1 MTNAT
6 TPAQTARPGD
16 DRPRPSRPLRVL
28 YVGMKHDHGK
38 PELGLAFEHWNFF
51 HTMHRMGLDIAY
63 FDFAGIMARRG
74 QAGMNARLAE
84 VARAHKPDLMF
95 TVLFQDEIDPNVVSS
110 ISRDT
115 GTLTFNWFCDDHWRF
130 EDFTRRW
137 APRFSWC
144 VTTARSALPKYEKI
158 GYRNVIKSQW
168 AANPY
173 LYRRLDLPMK
183 HEVTFVGRPHGTRRQ
198 TISAIREAGFDVKT
212 WGPGWDTG
220 WLDQDQMIE
229 VFNTS
234 RINLNLSNASVPVST
249 PMRRLK
255 KRVKKVL
262 TSVGLGSAATAA
274 ARVARGGVKA
284 QDIVHNPKDYQDQ
297 IKGRNFEIP
306 GCGGFTLTG
315 TSEDLDSYYT
325 PGREVVTVDGSGPGA
340 GIPETVRLIRHY
352 LEREDERRAIAD
364 AGYARTRAEH
374 TYVHRFVDAFSRMGL
389 AVGSAE
395 SYLRD
400 DIAPGRVEEIE

>member
-1 MTNAT
+1 MPASPHT
-6 TPAQTARPGD
+6 TTDARPAASA
-16 DRPRPSRPLRVL
+16 PPSDRPLRVL

-51 HTMHRMGLDIAY
+51 HTMHRMGLDITY
-63 FDFAGIMARRG
+63 FDFAGILARRG
-74 QAGMNARLAE
+74 RDAMNARLVE
-84 VARAHKPDLMF
+84 VAKSVKADLMF
-95 TVLFQDEIDPNVVSS
+95 TVLFGDELDPGAIRT
-110 ISRDT
+110 ISRETDT
-115 GTLTFNWFCDDHWRF
+115 TTFNWFCDDHWRF
-130 EDFTRRW
+130 DDFTKRW
-137 APRFSWC
+137 APCFDWS
-144 VTTARSALPKYEKI
+144 VTTARSSLPKYEKI

-198 TISAIREAGFDVKT
+198 TIAAIRDAGYDVKT

-229 VFNTS
+229 AFNTS

-262 TSVGLGSAATAA
+262 TTVGLGQAATAA
-274 ARVARGGVKA
+274 ARMARGGTAPQDVK
-284 QDIVHNPKDYQDQ
+284 QNPKDFQDQ

-315 TSEDLDSYYT
+315 TSEDLDSYYV
-325 PGREVVTVDGSGPGA
+325 PGREVVTVDGSGPA
-340 GIPETVRLIRHY
+340 FGIPDTVRLIRHY
-352 LEREDERRAIAD
+352 LENEDQRRAIAD

-374 TYVHRFVDAFSRMGL
+374 TYVHRFVDAFSRMDLPVGAAASYLKDGL
-389 AVGSAE
+389 AA
-395 SYLRD
+395 
-400 DIAPGRVEEIE
+400 GRVEEID

>member
-1 MTNAT
+1 MP
-6 TPAQTARPGD
+6 TPLHPTQ
-16 DRPRPSRPLRVL
+16 PSNSGLTGPADRPLRVL

-38 PELGLAFEHWNFF
+38 PELGYAFEHWNFF
-51 HTMHRMGLDIAY
+51 HTMHRMGMDIAY
-63 FDFAGIMARRG
+63 YDFAGIMAKRG
-74 QAGMNARLAE
+74 REGMNTRLVE
-84 VARAHKPDLMF
+84 VAKSLKPDLLF
-95 TVLFQDEIDPNVVSS
+95 AVLFTDQFDYPTFRT
-110 ISRDT
+110 ISRETDT
-115 GTLTFNWFCDDHWRF
+115 TTFNWFCDDHWRF
-130 EDFTRRW
+130 EDFTRHW
-137 APRFSWC
+137 APCFDWC
-144 VTTARSALPKYEKI
+144 VTTARSALPKYQKL
-158 GYRNVIKSQW
+158 GYANVIKSQW

-198 TISAIREAGFDVKT
+198 TIAAIRDAGYDVKT

-234 RINLNLSNASVPVST
+234 RINLNLSNSSVPIST

-255 KRVKKVL
+255 KRVKKAL
-262 TSVGLGSAATAA
+262 TTVGLGSAATAA
-274 ARVARGGVKA
+274 ARMARGGVRPE
-284 QDIVHNPKDYQDQ
+284 DVVHNPKDFQDQ

-315 TSEDLDSYYT
+315 TSEDLDSYYV
-325 PGREVVTVDGSGPGA
+325 PGREVVIVDGSAPDA
-340 GIPETVRLIRHY
+340 GIARMVELIRHY
-352 LEREDERRAIAD
+352 LEHEDERRAIAD

-389 AVGSAE
+389 NVGSAA

-400 DIAPGRVEEIE
+400 DLPVGRVEEID